1 MKRKLQTYQKHYET
15 VSELRSMHKT
25 TNAQYNTPQP
35 QLGKPQKKN
44 RELRNRFTKY
54 ENHDI
59 NSINR
64 NTPQSKKN
72 AR

>member
-1 MKRKLQTYQKHYET
+1 
-15 VSELRSMHKT
+15 MHKT

-64 NTPQSKKN
+64 NTPQSKKM
-72 AR
+72 RDEVIRRTKSLR

>member
-1 MKRKLQTYQKHYET
+1 
-15 VSELRSMHKT
+15 MHKT

-64 NTPQSKKN
+64 NTPQSKKM
-72 AR
+72 RDEVIRLTKYLR